1 MSARG
6 QKGEVPAPRGHRA
19 LHGNTMKDY
28 KYISTVLSHIT
39 NKREKDKIEYELY
52 DHLDEKEKWFE
63 QCGFDEDAAAD
74 KADDSM
80 GDGDVVGEQL
90 DMINKSFF
98 AKRFPTMLANLCL
111 FSILFSSFE
120 LITSAAGSK
129 YDGPFYEDMR
139 FLFTMPH
146 FESFA
151 KFAFVFVF
159 GLITMAV
166 GLKRLNK
173 YAFCTGFTVAE
184 MVIVLGPYHYL
195 DIIEKLISSED
206 YLDFFFKGNYFSNA
220 FFRVSG
226 TLDAVLIAVFGGLLL
241 VAFICGLQIFGR
253 TKRLENTRRDLSVKK
268 VVIYAL
274 AAASLLCAC
283 CFTALTTQI
292 ANERDYREA
301 EATEQL
307 EFTQSQLIKQID
319 KLNTA
324 DKEAHRKAFDEYLKS
339 VESAVTETKTDDSL
353 EERTAKSNYL
363 EIYEYYFP
371 TGDGRV
377 DEDYDSYYN
386 NLEKSEH
393 YYISFNSL
401 YSNPFSLYNDHYE
414 SFKTSEDLS
423 RVKDLSDLP
432 LPADIEF
439 TTGNGAIVN
448 VDYDGDKEL
457 EFEYNKRIK
466 RFELVY
472 NSEAKYETVD
482 LTKKQVE
489 ALKAEIRNF
498 DAPESK
504 SEILWLQVHT
514 AFYNKLADTY
524 MIEFSY
530 HYYTFIP
537 TSGIYSPPNL
547 TYGCLGCREPVKFS
561 GNTANVV
568 WSIDYPKFYVGDY
581 DEADSDNYN
590 STDELISDI
599 EDSYSKE
606 SIKKIR
612 NEKLIENLEN
622 IIESDYY
629 KTEEADNDGLY
640 IISPPQA

>member
-1 MSARG
+1 
-6 QKGEVPAPRGHRA
+6 
-19 LHGNTMKDY
+19 MKDY
-28 KYISTVLSHIT
+28 KYITTVLSHIK

-63 QCGFDEDAAAD
+63 QCGFDEEEATE

-90 DMINKSFF
+90 DMIKKSFF

-111 FSILFSSFE
+111 FSAFYTYVE
-120 LITSAAGSK
+120 LIMTGAGSK
-129 YDGPFYEDMR
+129 YDGPFYEDTR

-146 FESFA
+146 LESFA

-159 GLITMAV
+159 GLITMTV

-173 YAFCTGFTVAE
+173 YAFCTGFATAE
-184 MVIVLGPYHYL
+184 TIIVLGPYHYL
-195 DIIEKLISSED
+195 DIIRRLVRCED
-206 YLDFFFKGNYFSNA
+206 YLDFFFKSNYFSNA
-220 FFRVSG
+220 FFIVS
-226 TLDAVLIAVFGGLLL
+226 DSIDVVLIAVFGGLLL
-241 VAFICGLQIFGR
+241 AAFICGLRIFGR

-377 DEDYDSYYN
+377 GEDYDSYYN

-423 RVKDLSDLP
+423 RVEDLSDLP

-457 EFEYNKRIK
+457 EFEYNKRTK

-482 LTKKQVE
+482 LTKKQLE

-504 SEILWLQVHT
+504 SELLWLQVHT
-514 AFYNKLADTY
+514 AFYNKIADSY

-530 HYYTFIP
+530 HYYTLIP
-537 TSGIYSPPNL
+537 TSGINSPPKL
-547 TYGCLGCREPVKFS
+547 TYGYLGNREPFKFD
-561 GNTANVV
+561 GDTANVV
-568 WSIDYPKFYVGDY
+568 WNINFRRYYVGDY
-581 DEADSDNYN
+581 DEADSENYSN
-590 STDELISDI
+590 TEALISDI
-599 EDSYSKE
+599 EDYYSKE

-612 NEKLIENLEN
+612 NEKLVENLN
-622 IIESDYY
+622 VIIERNYY
-629 KTEEADNDGLY
+629 KQEEFNNNGLD
-640 IISPPQA
+640 IISPPHVQSAENSE

>member
-1 MSARG
+1 
-6 QKGEVPAPRGHRA
+6 
-19 LHGNTMKDY
+19 MKNY
-28 KYISTVLSHIT
+28 KYITTVLSHIT

-63 QCGFDEDAAAD
+63 QCGFEKEAAAN
-74 KADDSM
+74 KADESM

-90 DMINKSFF
+90 EAIKKSFF
-98 AKRFPTMLANLCL
+98 AKGFPTMLANLCL
-111 FSILFSSFE
+111 FSAFYTYVE
-120 LITSAAGSK
+120 LIMTGAGSK

-151 KFAFVFVF
+151 RFTFVFVF
-159 GLITMAV
+159 GLITMTV

-173 YAFCTGFTVAE
+173 YAFFAGFAVAE
-184 MVIVLGPYHYL
+184 MVVVLGPYHYS
-195 DIIEKLISSED
+195 DVINKLIRGED
-206 YLDFFFKGNYFSNA
+206 YLDFFFKQDYFSNA
-220 FFRVSG
+220 FFSVSG
-226 TLDAVLIAVFGGLLL
+226 TFNTVLIVVFGGLLL
-241 VAFICGLQIFGR
+241 AAFICGLRIFGR

-268 VVIYAL
+268 VVVYIL

-292 ANERDYREA
+292 ANEREYRKA

-324 DKEAHRKAFDEYLKS
+324 DKKAHRKAFDEYLKS

-353 EERTAKSNYL
+353 EERTAKNNYL

-377 DEDYDSYYN
+377 DEDLYDSYYN

-393 YYISFNSL
+393 YYLHFNSF
-401 YSNPFSLYNDHYE
+401 YGDPFSLYNDRYE

-423 RVKDLSDLP
+423 CVKDLSDLP

-439 TTGNGAIVN
+439 TTGDGAIVS
-448 VDYDGDKEL
+448 VDYDDDKEL
-457 EFEYNKRIK
+457 EFEYNKKTK

-482 LTKKQVE
+482 LTKKQIE
-489 ALKAEIRNF
+489 ALKAEIRNY

-504 SEILWLQVHT
+504 DELLWLQIHT
-514 AFYNKLADTY
+514 AFYNKVADAY

-537 TSGIYSPPNL
+537 TSGIYSTANH
-547 TYGCLGCREPVKFS
+547 THGCLGDREAVKFD
-561 GNTANVV
+561 GDTANVV
-568 WSIDYPKFYVGDY
+568 WSVNLLYGYYIGD
-581 DEADSDNYN
+581 DEDESDNYS
-590 STDELISDI
+590 STEALISDI
-599 EDSYSKE
+599 EDYYSKE

-612 NEKLIENLEN
+612 NEKLIENLN
-622 IIESDYY
+622 IIIESDYY